1 MKYFVTVGERT
12 SIVELNGG
20 TVQVDGQQVSVSL
33 ESHPESPEVRLI
45 IDGHVATLA
54 VEGHR
59 EGVWRLVDQGALREV
74 SIEDERSRHIR
85 NLDRAGKVAA
95 GEAVIKAP
103 MPGMVVRIPV
113 SHGDQVAAGA
123 ALLVLEAMKMENE
136 LKAHAAGVVT
146 AVRVT
151 AGQAVEKGQILIELG
166 PVA

>member
-12 SIVELNGG
+12 LIVELNGG
-20 TVQVDGQQVSVSL
+20 VVQVDGQPVSVSL
-33 ESHPESPEVRLI
+33 EPSPGSPELRLV
-45 IDGHVATLA
+45 IDDHVSTLA

-59 EGVWRLVDQGALREV
+59 EGVWRVVDQGALREV

-85 NLDRAGKVAA
+85 NLDRAGNAA
-95 GEAVIKAP
+95 SGGAVIKAP
-103 MPGMVVRIPV
+103 MPGLVVRIPV
-113 SHGDQVAAGA
+113 SPGDQVAAGA
-123 ALLVLEAMKMENE
+123 GLLVLEAMKMENE